1 MSKLLTKVLIKSS
14 RSGPSLSPPVKSDI
28 ALILDDDHDDDG
40 DGGGDDD
47 DDNNDDNSDF
57 YVEGYVEGDNDY
69 YDDGHVSHRA
79 LL

>member
-28 ALILDDDHDDDG
+28 ALILHDDHDDDG
-40 DGGGDDD
+40 DGDDDD
-47 DDNNDDNSDF
+47 DDNDDGDDD
-57 YVEGYVEGDNDY
+57 EGDCYVEGDNGD
-69 YDDGHVSHRA
+69 YDDGQGSDGA

>member
-40 DGGGDDD
+40 DGDDD
-47 DDNNDDNSDF
+47 
-57 YVEGYVEGDNDY
+57 EGDCYVEGDNGD
-69 YDDGHVSHRA
+69 YDDGQGSHGA
-79 LL
+79 FL